1 MKDVIVTLH
10 RGFSAVAG
18 ETGLIR
24 VMEETC
30 NGKYAATINR
40 IVELVREGQ
49 KKEAEKL
56 KKTLPY
62 LSLTANYSQERLPYS
77 IVRYNHVTTIDIDGL
92 QEEQIEN
99 IRKILEADTHVLAFF
114 LSPKQHGFKIFI
126 FLHTAYANKLRDVAF
141 FAETL
146 SYIE

>member
-24 VMEETC
+24 VMEETR
-30 NGKYAATINR
+30 NGKYATTINR
-40 IVELVREGQ
+40 IVKLVREEQ
-49 KKEAEKL
+49 KKETEKL
-56 KKTLPY
+56 KKPLPY
-62 LSLTANYSQERLPYS
+62 LSLTANYAQERLPYS

-99 IRKILEADTHVLAFF
+99 IRKILEADTHVFAFF
-114 LSPKQHGFKIFI
+114 LSPK
-126 FLHTAYANKLRDVAF
+126 
-141 FAETL
+141 
-146 SYIE
+146 